1 MTRDRNPIALPDA
14 ARKQAVGS
22 IRRYF
27 SENLDD
33 DIGELKAGL
42 LLDYV
47 LAEIGPTIYNQALA
61 DARRFFEERAADLDA
76 MGYQAE
82 FSYWTSRARTS
93 EAERGKKAR

>member
-1 MTRDRNPIALPDA
+1 MRERNPVAIDDA
-14 ARKQAVGS
+14 ARKQAIGS

-33 DIGELKAGL
+33 DVGDLKAAL

-76 MGYQAE
+76 MGYRSE
-82 FSYWTSRARTS
+82 FPFWATPSRSS
-93 EAERGKKAR
+93 EPARGKKR

>member
-1 MTRDRNPIALPDA
+1 MRNKKQIAIADA

-22 IRRYF
+22 MRRYF
-27 SENLDD
+27 AENLDD
-33 DIGELKAGL
+33 DIGDLKAAL

-82 FSYWTSRARTS
+82 FPYWARTPS
-93 EAERGKKAR
+93 PARADPGKKPR